1 MRASLSQTAQHQLSA
16 VSPHLTYM
24 ATAAQRRPTQVF
36 AGVFGV
42 SLLILLVAGRIDL
55 VFAGILNILGFSI
68 FGILTRSVSA
78 HMPAPSLATA
88 PKRHPFILWLQLVIA
103 ILLVLLTGHDL
114 LVSYGLLPASLATI
128 PLWTPM
134 VSYLAQLHI
143 PIGQG
148 NLVVPALS
156 LGLPAILLPLLGAG
170 WGELGFETGYRKW
183 YQATLW
189 CIAPAIVFILGI
201 ALASPLTAL
210 QRILYNTL
218 AHGPFE
224 ELLFRGALLTR
235 IMRLFG
241 GAWALVISSL
251 VFALWHAGD
260 TTWVTGNFVMG
271 LAAAVISYG
280 VFGLA
285 LGTLFL
291 RTRNLLAPS
300 LLHIVG
306 LAAFS

>member
-1 MRASLSQTAQHQLSA
+1 MRASLSETVRHELSA
-16 VSPHLTYM
+16 VGSYLNYV
-24 ATAAQRRPTQVF
+24 AAAAQRRSIQVF

-42 SLLILLVAGRIDL
+42 ALLILLVAGRLDL
-55 VFAGILNILGFSI
+55 VLAGILNVVGFSI
-68 FGILTRSVSA
+68 FALLTRSVSA
-78 HMPAPSLATA
+78 HMPAPPLAAA
-88 PKRHPFILWLQLVIA
+88 PKRHPAILWIQLA
-103 ILLVLLTGHDL
+103 ITALLVLLAGHDL
-114 LVSYGLLPASLATI
+114 LVSSELMPASLTSI
-128 PLWTPM
+128 PLWTPT
-134 VSYLAQLHI
+134 VNYLAQLHV
-143 PIGQG
+143 PIGNG
-148 NLVVPALS
+148 SLVVPALTLS
-156 LGLPAILLPLLGAG
+156 LPALLLPLLGAG

-189 CIAPAIVFILGI
+189 CSAPVVVFVLGI
-201 ALASPLTAL
+201 ALASPLIAL

-224 ELLFRGALLTR
+224 EFLFRGVLLTR

-251 VFALWHAGD
+251 VFALWHVGQ
-260 TTWVTGNFVMG
+260 TTWVTGNIVVG
-271 LAAAVISYG
+271 IAAAIVSYG
-280 VFGLA
+280 IFGLA

-300 LLHIVG
+300 LLHVVG